1 MQDTSHKSH
10 NQLRVI
16 AGLLIAPVFP
26 TLLIALPHLWMGH
39 TIAGNLM
46 KVAALVNYPTMLLL
60 GYPSYL
66 VLRRRGWTG
75 MWTFVALGLALGV
88 VAFLVA
94 LLSGLLVRNLGIHA
108 IITTLPR
115 AAIGGMLAL
124 GVFWAIA
131 RPDKA

>member
-1 MQDTSHKSH
+1 VQDISHKSH

-16 AGLLIAPVFP
+16 AGLLIAPFFP
-26 TLLIALPHLWMGH
+26 TLLIALPHLWVGDP
-39 TIAGNLM
+39 IAGNLLRL
-46 KVAALVNYPTMLLL
+46 AALVNFPTMILL

-75 MWTFVALGLALGV
+75 IWAFVALGLLLGV

-94 LLSGLLVRNLGIHA
+94 LLSGLLVRHLGMLA
-108 IITTLPR
+108 TMTTLPR

-131 RPDKA
+131 RPDQP

>member
-1 MQDTSHKSH
+1 VQDTSHKSRK
-10 NQLRVI
+10 LRVI

-26 TLLIALPHLWMGH
+26 TLLVALPHLWMGDA
-39 TIAGNLM
+39 IAGNLL

-75 MWTFVALGLALGV
+75 MWTFVALGLLLAV